1 MPENSTW
8 IVAAN
13 SERPLDDVAK
23 DLAGIG
29 FEVQDVLREVGCIV
43 GTASDEVAKAAEQV
57 PGVAG
62 ISQDRPIHFGG
73 ADSSGAA

>member
-8 IVAAN
+8 IVAATQ
-13 SERPLDDVAK
+13 ERPLDDVAK

-62 ISQDRPIHFGG
+62 ISQDRPIHFG
-73 ADSSGAA
+73 D